1 MRSVLTKV
9 EAEKVA
15 IRRIQEIFG
24 LDYLRANRQNSCTS
38 RGYWPDSGDS
48 MMFIGIKDC
57 EALPNHKKNQK
68 GWTVYAEIW
77 VDIITGKIIREDFLT
92 E

>member
-1 MRSVLTKV
+1 MLAKV
-9 EAEKVA
+9 EAEKMA

-24 LDYLRANRQNSCTS
+24 LDYLRANRQGSCTS
-38 RGYWPDSGDS
+38 RGYWPDSGES
-48 MMFIGIKDC
+48 MMFIGIKDSK
-57 EALPNHKKNQK
+57 ALPDHKKNRK

-77 VDIITGKIIREDFLT
+77 IDIITGKIKREDFLT